1 MNIGIF
7 GGGQL
12 ARMMAQVGS
21 SLGLSFIFFCPDR
34 HACAAPFGEHL
45 YAPYDDKRAQKRFV
59 KWANVATYEFEN
71 IPLSVVESL
80 QQQILLH
87 PASSVLS
94 VARDRLAEKLL
105 FRTLGIPTA
114 KFAPV
119 DSLEQLINALEDIGL
134 PAILKK
140 RTQGYDG
147 KGQALLRK
155 ASDLS
160 AAWEKVGKVPCIVES
175 MVAFRRELSI
185 IAARNQKGEIVF
197 YPVSEN
203 HHRDGILRLSI
214 SRQDDPMQVQAE
226 AKIRGIMDNLGYV
239 GVMALE
245 LFQVGDQLFANELA
259 PRVHNSGHWTI
270 EGAETSQFENHLRAV
285 CGLPLGKTSSAQTSA
300 MVNFIGRLPM
310 EAQTRNIAGAS
321 LHFYGKAER
330 PERKVG
336 HVTLTSSDCSPEEFD
351 LRLTALLQLA
361 GETELAS
368 REFFNFSGANS
379 QYSYQI

>member
-1 MNIGIF
+1 MNIGIL

-12 ARMMAQVGS
+12 ALMMAKAGS
-21 SLGLSFIFFCPDR
+21 SLGLNFMFFCPDS

-45 YAPYDDKRAQKRFV
+45 CASYNDKRAQMYFSE
-59 KWANVATYEFEN
+59 WADVATYEFEN

-80 QQQILLH
+80 HQKVPLH

-105 FRTLGIPTA
+105 FRSLGIPTA

-119 DSLEQLINALEDIGL
+119 DSLAKLINALEDIAF

-147 KGQALLRK
+147 KGQALLREP
-155 ASDLS
+155 SDLS
-160 AAWEKVGKVPCIVES
+160 AAWEKVEKVPCIVES
-175 MVAFRRELSI
+175 MVTFSRELSI
-185 IAARNQKGEIVF
+185 IAARNQKGEIAF

-214 SRQDDPMQVQAE
+214 SRQDDPMQDRAE
-226 AKIRGIMDNLGYV
+226 AKIRSIMDDLDYV

-245 LFQVGDQLFANELA
+245 FFQVGDKLFANELA

-270 EGAETSQFENHLRAV
+270 EAAETSQFENHLRAI
-285 CGLPLGKTSSAQTSA
+285 CGFSLGKTSSAQTSA
-300 MVNFIGRLPM
+300 MVNLIGRLPV
-310 EAQTRNIAGAS
+310 EAQVRNIPGAS

-330 PERKVG
+330 PGRKAG
-336 HVTLTSSDCSPEEFD
+336 HVTLANGDCSPEEFD
-351 LRLTALLQLA
+351 LRLEALLQLA
-361 GETELAS
+361 GESELAS
-368 REFFNFSGANS
+368 RQFFNFNEAKSH
-379 QYSYQI
+379 YLHQI

>member
-1 MNIGIF
+1 MNIGIL

-12 ARMMAQVGS
+12 ARMMAEVGS

-34 HACAAPFGEHL
+34 YACAAPFGEHL
-45 YAPYDDKRAQKRFV
+45 YAPYDDTSAQKRFV
-59 KWANVATYEFEN
+59 KWADVATYEFEN

-80 QQQILLH
+80 QQQIPLH

-160 AAWEKVGKVPCIVES
+160 AAWERVGKVPCIVES

-203 HHRDGILRLSI
+203 HHRDGILRLAI
-214 SRQDDPMQVQAE
+214 SRQDDPMQVRAE
-226 AKIRGIMDNLGYV
+226 AKIRGVMDNLDYV

-245 LFQVGDQLFANELA
+245 FFQVGDQLFANELA

-270 EGAETSQFENHLRAV
+270 EGAETSQFENHLRAI

-300 MVNFIGRLPM
+300 MVNLIGRLPV
-310 EAQTRNIAGAS
+310 EAQIRNIAGAS
-321 LHFYGKAER
+321 LHFYGKEER
-330 PERKVG
+330 PGRKVG
-336 HVTLTSSDCSPEEFD
+336 HVTLTSGDCSPEEFD
-351 LRLTALLQLA
+351 LRLAALLQLA

-368 REFFNFSGANS
+368 RNFFNFTGVNPH
-379 QYSYQI
+379 

>member
-1 MNIGIF
+1 MNIGIL

-12 ARMMAQVGS
+12 ALMLAQAGS
-21 SLGLSFIFFCPDR
+21 SLGLNFMFFCPDS

-45 YAPYDDKRAQKRFV
+45 CAPYDDKRAQKHFA
-59 KWANVATYEFEN
+59 KWADFATYEFEN
-71 IPLSVVESL
+71 IPLSVVESFH
-80 QQQILLH
+80 QQIPLH

-105 FRTLGIPTA
+105 FRSLGIPTA

-119 DSLEQLINALEDIGL
+119 DSLAKLINALEDIAF

-155 ASDLS
+155 SRDLS

-214 SRQDDPMQVQAE
+214 SRQDDPMQVRAE
-226 AKIRGIMDNLGYV
+226 VKIRSIMDNLNYV

-245 LFQVGDQLFANELA
+245 LFQVGDQLLANELA

-270 EGAETSQFENHLRAV
+270 EGVETSQFENHLRAI
-285 CGLPLGKTSSAQTSA
+285 CGFSLGKTSSAQTSA
-300 MVNFIGRLPM
+300 MVNLIGRLPV
-310 EAQTRNIAGAS
+310 EAQIRNIPGAS

-330 PERKVG
+330 PGRKVG

-351 LRLTALLQLA
+351 LRLADLLQLA
-361 GETELAS
+361 GESELAS
-368 REFFNFSGANS
+368 RQSFIFTEAKSH
-379 QYSYQI
+379 YLHQI

>member
-1 MNIGIF
+1 MNIGIL

-12 ARMMAQVGS
+12 ARMMAQAGS
-21 SLGLSFIFFCPDR
+21 SLGLSFMFLSPDS

-45 YAPYDDKRAQKRFV
+45 CASYDDKGAQKRFAE
-59 KWANVATYEFEN
+59 WADVATYEFEN
-71 IPLSVVESL
+71 IPLSVVESI
-80 QQQILLH
+80 QQQIPLH

-105 FRTLGIPTA
+105 FHNLGISTA
-114 KFAPV
+114 KFAPI
-119 DSLEQLINALEDIGL
+119 DSLEELINALEDIAF

-160 AAWEKVGKVPCIVES
+160 EAWEELGKVPCIVES
-175 MVAFRRELSI
+175 MVTFRRELSI
-185 IAARNQKGEIVF
+185 IAARNQKGEMVF

-214 SRQDDPMQVQAE
+214 SRQDDPMQARAE
-226 AKIRGIMDNLGYV
+226 AEIRGVMDHLSYV

-270 EGAETSQFENHLRAV
+270 EAAETSQFENHLRAI
-285 CGLPLGKTSSAQTSA
+285 CGLPLGKTSSVQTSA
-300 MVNFIGRLPM
+300 MVNLIGRLPV
-310 EAQTRNIAGAS
+310 EEQIRNIAGAS

-330 PERKVG
+330 PGRKVG

-351 LRLTALLQLA
+351 LRLAALLQLA
-361 GETELAS
+361 GEPELAI
-368 REFFNFSGANS
+368 RKFFNLTWANPHNS
-379 QYSYQI
+379 HQI

>member
-1 MNIGIF
+1 MNIGVL

-12 ARMMAQVGS
+12 AQMMAQAGS
-21 SLGLSFIFFCPDR
+21 SLGLSFMFLCPDS

-45 YAPYDDKRAQKRFV
+45 CAPYDDKRAQKRFA
-59 KWANVATYEFEN
+59 KWADVVTYEFEN
-71 IPLSVVESL
+71 IPLAVVESL
-80 QQQILLH
+80 HQQISLH

-105 FRTLGIPTA
+105 FRALGIPTA

-119 DSLEQLINALEDIGL
+119 DSLTKLINALEDIAL

-155 ASDLS
+155 SSDLS
-160 AAWEKVGKVPCIVES
+160 VAWEKVEKVPCIVES

-214 SRQDDPMQVQAE
+214 SRQDDPMQVRAE
-226 AKIRGIMDNLGYV
+226 AKIRSIMDNLDYV

-245 LFQVGDQLFANELA
+245 LFQVEDQLFANELA
-259 PRVHNSGHWTI
+259 PRVHNSGHGTI
-270 EGAETSQFENHLRAV
+270 EAAETSQFENHLRAI
-285 CGLPLGKTSSAQTSA
+285 CRFPLGKVSSTQTSA
-300 MVNFIGRLPM
+300 MVNLIGRLPV
-310 EAQTRNIAGAS
+310 EAQIRKIPGAS
-321 LHFYGKAER
+321 LYFYGKVER
-330 PERKVG
+330 PGRKVG
-336 HVTLTSSDCSPEEFD
+336 HVTLTGSDCSPEEFD
-351 LRLTALLQLA
+351 LRLAALLQLV
-361 GETELAS
+361 GESELAG
-368 REFFNFSGANS
+368 RQFFDFTRANS
-379 QYSYQI
+379 HYLHQI

>member
-12 ARMMAQVGS
+12 ARMMAQAGN
-21 SLGLSFIFFCPDR
+21 SLGLNFMFFCPDS

-45 YAPYDDKRAQKRFV
+45 CAPYDDKRAIKRFT
-59 KWANVATYEFEN
+59 KWADVATYEFEN

-80 QQQILLH
+80 QQQIPLH

-119 DSLEQLINALEDIGL
+119 DSLKKLAHVLEDIGF

-175 MVAFRRELSI
+175 MVEFRRELSI
-185 IAARNQKGEIVF
+185 IAARNQKGEVVF

-203 HHRDGILRLSI
+203 RHRDGILRLSI
-214 SRQDDPMQVQAE
+214 SRQDDPMQIRAE
-226 AKIRGIMDNLGYV
+226 AKIRDVMDYLGYI

-245 LFQVGDQLFANELA
+245 FFQVGDELFANELA

-270 EGAETSQFENHLRAV
+270 EASETSQFENHLRAI
-285 CGLPLGKTSSAQTSA
+285 CGFPLGKTSSAQTSA
-300 MVNFIGRLPM
+300 MVNLIGRLPM
-310 EAQTRNIAGAS
+310 GAQIRNIPGAS
-321 LHFYGKAER
+321 LHFYDKAER
-330 PERKVG
+330 PGRKVG
-336 HVTLTSSDCSPEEFD
+336 HVTLTRGDCSSEEFD
-351 LRLTALLQLA
+351 LRLAALLELT

-368 REFFNFSGANS
+368 REFFNFTEANS
-379 QYSYQI
+379 HYSHQF

>member
-1 MNIGIF
+1 MNIGVL

-12 ARMMAQVGS
+12 ARMMAQAGS
-21 SLGLSFIFFCPDR
+21 SLGLNFMFLCPDSD
-34 HACAAPFGEHL
+34 ACAAPYGEHL
-45 YAPYDDKRAQKRFV
+45 CASYEDKHAQEHLA
-59 KWANVATYEFEN
+59 KWADVVTYEFEN
-71 IPLSVVESL
+71 IPLSLVESL
-80 QQQILLH
+80 QQQTPLH

-94 VARDRLAEKLL
+94 VARDRLSEKLL

-119 DSLEQLINALEDIGL
+119 DSLEMLINALEDIAL
-134 PAILKK
+134 PAILKT

-155 ASDLS
+155 ESDLS
-160 AAWEKVGKVPCIVES
+160 AIWEEIGKVPCIVES
-175 MVAFRRELSI
+175 MVEFRRELSI
-185 IAARNQKGEIVF
+185 IAARNQKGDMVF

-214 SRQDDPMQVQAE
+214 SRQDDPMQARAE
-226 AKIRGIMDNLGYV
+226 AKIRSIMDNLSYV

-270 EGAETSQFENHLRAV
+270 EAAETSQFENHLRAI
-285 CGLPLGKTSSAQTSA
+285 CGLPLGRTSSTQNTA
-300 MVNFIGRLPM
+300 MVNLIGRLPV
-310 EAQTRNIAGAS
+310 EEEIRNIPGTS
-321 LHFYGKAER
+321 LHFYGKLKR

-336 HVTLTSSDCSPEEFD
+336 HVTLTRSDGSPDEFD
-351 LRLTALLQLA
+351 QRLAALLQLA
-361 GETELAS
+361 GEAELS
-368 REFFNFSGANS
+368 SKIFLNS
-379 QYSYQI
+379 TPLIQCP

>member
-1 MNIGIF
+1 MNVGIL

-12 ARMMAQVGS
+12 ARMMAEVGS
-21 SLGLSFIFFCPDR
+21 SLGLSFTFFCPDS

-45 YAPYDDKRAQKRFV
+45 YASYDDKSAQKRFAN
-59 KWANVATYEFEN
+59 WADVATYEFEN
-71 IPLSVVESL
+71 IPLSLVESL
-80 QQQILLH
+80 QQQIPLH

-94 VARDRLAEKLL
+94 VARDRLTEKLL

-119 DSLEQLINALEDIGL
+119 DSLEQLINSMEDIGL

-147 KGQALLRK
+147 KGQVLLRN

-160 AAWEKVGKVPCIVES
+160 TAWERIGRVPCIVES
-175 MVAFRRELSI
+175 VVAFSREFSI

-214 SRQDDPMQVQAE
+214 SRKDDPMQVRAE
-226 AKIRGIMDNLGYV
+226 AKIRVIMDNLDYV

-245 LFQVGDQLFANELA
+245 LFQIEDQLFANELA

-270 EGAETSQFENHLRAV
+270 EATETSQFENHLRAI
-285 CGLPLGKTSSAQTSA
+285 CGFPLGKTSSAQISA
-300 MVNFIGRLPM
+300 MVNLIGRLPV
-310 EAQTRNIAGAS
+310 ESQIRNIGGAS

-330 PERKVG
+330 PGRKVG
-336 HVTLTSSDCSPEEFD
+336 HVTLTSSGCSPEEFD

-368 REFFNFSGANS
+368 QKFFNFTRANPHS
-379 QYSYQI
+379 SYQI